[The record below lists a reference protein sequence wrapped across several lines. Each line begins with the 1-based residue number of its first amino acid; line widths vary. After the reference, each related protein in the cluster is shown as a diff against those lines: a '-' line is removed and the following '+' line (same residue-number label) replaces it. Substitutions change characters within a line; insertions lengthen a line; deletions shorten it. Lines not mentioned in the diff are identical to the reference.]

1 MSQKISAP
9 ATSPLRR
16 PALRERHDAGF
27 SLDDRLRHGWLSVAE
42 ICQLKGISRSTLY
55 ADARAGRITFEKHG
69 RRSLVRGP
77 VAAAYLAG
85 NSDEA
90 E

>member
-1 MSQKISAP
+1 MTQEISAP
-9 ATSPLRR
+9 VTSPLRR

-85 NSDEA
+85 NSDKA